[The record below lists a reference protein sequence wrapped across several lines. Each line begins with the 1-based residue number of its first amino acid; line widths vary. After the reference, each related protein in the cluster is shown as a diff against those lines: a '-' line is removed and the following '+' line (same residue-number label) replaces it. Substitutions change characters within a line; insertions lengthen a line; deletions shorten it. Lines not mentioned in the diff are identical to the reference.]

1 MKFLLIFFLFLNTL
15 LSADYSIRI
24 AHGTATKSTLGE
36 VISGNAG
43 SHPGYLGVLAIDAGY
58 LLKRYDYDI
67 PIDIYIESSVA
78 RFNEDNRAK
87 LYEFTIYAKAY
98 LNFFD
103 RKLRLGLA
111 DGISYTSSIL
121 MVEALEAKEI
131 NGATSKI
138 LNYIDLSLDIDIGR
152 VTNLSSLRNSYVG
165 IALKHRSG
173 IFGLINNV
181 TRGGSN
187 YNSIYIGKNF

>member
-1 MKFLLIFFLFLNTL
+1 MKFLLIFVLFFNTL
-15 LSADYSIRI
+15 LFSDYSLRI

-43 SHPGYLGVLAIDAGY
+43 SHPDYLGVLAIDAGY
-58 LLKRYDYDI
+58 LLNRFTYHV
-67 PIDIYIESSVA
+67 PIDIYVESSIA
-78 RFNEDNRAK
+78 RFNENYENE
-87 LYEFTIYAKAY
+87 LYEFTIYAKMY

-103 RKLRLGLA
+103 RKVRVGLA
-111 DGISYTSSIL
+111 DGASYTTSIL
-121 MVEALEAKEI
+121 KVESDEAKEI
-131 NGATSKI
+131 DGATSKI
-138 LNYIDLSLDIDIGR
+138 LNYIDLSLDVDIGR
-152 VTNLSSLRNSYVG
+152 VTNLTVLNDAYIGV
-165 IALKHRSG
+165 ALKHRSG